1 MKRLGDAFDEIVSV
15 KNLVE
20 AHREARKNKRRYFQ
34 VLRFEKHFRYNIR
47 KLHRELVEDRWSIF
61 GYKMFPRNDRGKIRL
76 IHWNPCYKDNLVQH
90 AIERVAGK
98 YLVKTLIE
106 DTYAGIKKRGIH
118 KGVERIIRFILE
130 YPPDVPIYILKMDVR
145 KYYQSIDHDILKK
158 KLRRKI
164 KDKRVLHLF
173 DLIIDSHSPGLPI
186 GNYISQL
193 LANYYLSSY
202 DRFVKDSGFKHY
214 SRYCDDI
221 VIVSSDKDKLRDLLR
236 TTEQL
241 FTELK
246 LTLKPNAQIFPIER
260 YGLDF
265 LGYVFRRN
273 EIVLRKKTERN
284 YCRAANRY
292 NDKPT
297 DKNRHPLSSYWGIL
311 KWLTRGDRLWHK
323 FFEKPFTKLE
333 EQNHAEQHPART
345 SNVLPQRDG
354 ERRAPGDPSR
364 GEKPLHPDL
373 HPGNHKNG

>member
-1 MKRLGDAFDEIVSV
+1 MRRLGNIFDEIVST

-20 AHREARKNKRRYFQ
+20 AHREARRNKRRYHQ
-34 VLRFEKHFRYNIR
+34 VFRFEKHFKYNIR

-61 GYKMFPRNDRGKIRL
+61 GYRQFPRFDSGKLRI
-76 IHWNPCYKDNLVQH
+76 IDWNPCYKDNLVQH
-90 AIERVAGK
+90 AIERVAGRF
-98 YLVKTLIE
+98 LVKTLIE

-118 KGVERIIRFILE
+118 KGVERIKRFLAE
-130 YPPDVPIYILKMDVR
+130 YPPDTPIYILKMDVR

-236 TTEQL
+236 TTEQM
-241 FTELK
+241 FAELK
-246 LTLKPNAQIFPIER
+246 LTLKPNAQVFPIER

-292 NDKPT
+292 NEKPT
-297 DKNRHPLSSYWGIL
+297 EKNRHPLSSYWGII

-345 SNVLPQRDG
+345 SNVLSQRDG
-354 ERRAPGDPSR
+354 ER
-364 GEKPLHPDL
+364 
-373 HPGNHKNG
+373 